1 MTDTLSLRRSFPAA
15 ATLSRWHA
23 PDGWEHRRFDW
34 AARAPRG
41 RLLFQTGRADV
52 IEKYLEVFAH
62 LVGRGWSVTAFD
74 WRGQGGSGRL
84 LADRHVG
91 HGGNFSLLVEDLRA
105 FWTAWRAEDSAG
117 ELPHVLL
124 GHSMGGHLAL
134 RAVVEG
140 AVDPHALILVA
151 PMLGLSLPTG
161 ALLGAGIIRLMNALG
176 RAERGIWQAKQGPGH
191 HTRQRN
197 LTHDVERFEDEGYWY
212 AQQPDLALGP
222 PSWGW
227 LAAAMRSIR
236 ALGRDPRLDRVSV
249 RSLMLIAEADRLVD
263 PKAATAIAA
272 RIGARVERFG
282 PEAAHELLREVD
294 PVRLR
299 ALAAIDAFLDGVAA

>member
-1 MTDTLSLRRSFPAA
+1 MTDRFALRRTFPAA
-15 ATLSRWHA
+15 ATLSRWRA
-23 PDGWEHRRFDW
+23 PDGWDHRRFDW
-34 AARAPRG
+34 RADTPIG

-84 LADRHVG
+84 LADPHVG
-91 HGGNFSLLVEDLRA
+91 HGGNFAGLVGDLRA
-105 FWTAWRAEDSAG
+105 FWQDWRGEDASG
-117 ELPHVLL
+117 LPHVLL
-124 GHSMGGHLAL
+124 GHSMGGHLGL

-140 AVDPHALILVA
+140 AVDPDALILVA
-151 PMLGLSLPTG
+151 PMLGLKLPTG
-161 ALLGAGIIRLMNALG
+161 MLLGRGIIRLMTLLG
-176 RAERGIWQAKQGPGH
+176 RSERGIWEAKDGPGL

-197 LTHDVERFEDEGYWY
+197 LTHDVERFEDEAWWY
-212 AQQPDLALGP
+212 AKAPELALGP

-227 LAAAMRSIR
+227 LDSAMRSTR
-236 ALGRDPRLDRVSV
+236 ALLRDPRLDRVEV
-249 RSLMLIAEADRLVD
+249 PTLMLVAEADRLVD
-263 PKAATAIAA
+263 PRIAMRVAT

-282 PEAAHELLREVD
+282 PEAAHELLREAD

-299 ALAAIDAFLDGVAA
+299 ALAAIDRFLDGVPA

>member
-15 ATLSRWHA
+15 AALSRWHA

-34 AARAPRG
+34 AAESPHG
-41 RLLFQTGRADV
+41 RVLFQTGRADV

-62 LVGRGWSVTAFD
+62 LVARGWSVTAFD

-84 LADRHVG
+84 LADPHVG
-91 HGGNFSLLVEDLRA
+91 HGGNFSILVEDLRA
-105 FWTAWRAEDSAG
+105 FWAGWRVEDAAG
-117 ELPHVLL
+117 ELPHILL

-140 AVDPHALILVA
+140 AVDPDALILVA
-151 PMLGLSLPTG
+151 PMLGLRLPTG
-161 ALLGAGIIRLMNALG
+161 ALLGAGIIGLMNALG
-176 RAERGIWQAKQGPGH
+176 RAERGIWEAKEGPGH

-212 AQQPDLALGP
+212 TQQPKLALGP

-227 LAAAMRSIR
+227 LASALRSIR
-236 ALGRDPRLDRVSV
+236 ALNRDPRLDQMKV
-249 RSLMLIAEADRLVD
+249 RTLMLIAEADRLVD
-263 PKAATAIAA
+263 PRAAIGIAK
-272 RIGARVERFG
+272 RIGARVECFG

>member
-1 MTDTLSLRRSFPAA
+1 MTDRFALRRTFPAA
-15 ATLSRWHA
+15 ATLSRWQA
-23 PDGWEHRRFDW
+23 PDGWDHRRFDW
-34 AARAPRG
+34 RADKPVG

-62 LVGRGWSVTAFD
+62 LVAQGWSVTAFD

-91 HGGNFSLLVEDLRA
+91 HGGNFSGLVEDLRA
-105 FWTAWRAEDSAG
+105 FWLDWRDEEASG
-117 ELPHVLL
+117 LPHVLL
-124 GHSMGGHLAL
+124 GHSMGGHLGL

-140 AVDPHALILVA
+140 AVDPDALILVA
-151 PMLGLSLPTG
+151 PMLGLKLPTG
-161 ALLGAGIIRLMNALG
+161 MLLGAGIIRLMTLLG
-176 RAERGIWQAKQGPGH
+176 RAERGIWEAKDGPGL

-197 LTHDVERFEDEGYWY
+197 LTHDVERFEDEAWWY
-212 AQQPDLALGP
+212 AKAPELALGP

-227 LAAAMRSIR
+227 LDSAMRSTR
-236 ALGRDPRLDRVSV
+236 ALLRDPRRDRVAV
-249 RSLMLIAEADRLVD
+249 PTLMLVAEADRLVD
-263 PKAATAIAA
+263 PRIAMRVAT

-282 PEAAHELLREVD
+282 PEAAHELLREAD

-299 ALAAIDAFLDGVAA
+299 ALAAIDSFLDGAAA

>member
-1 MTDTLSLRRSFPAA
+1 MTDSLSLRRSFPADA
-15 ATLSRWHA
+15 VLSRWHA

-34 AARAPRG
+34 QARAPRG

-62 LVGRGWSVTAFD
+62 LVARGWSVTAFD

-91 HGGNFSLLVEDLRA
+91 HGGDFSILVEDLRA
-105 FWTAWRAEDSAG
+105 FWRGWRAEDARQ
-117 ELPHVLL
+117 LPHVLL

-134 RAVVEG
+134 RGVVEG
-140 AVDPHALILVA
+140 AVDPDALILVA
-151 PMLGLSLPTG
+151 PMLGLRLPTG
-161 ALLGAGIIRLMNALG
+161 ALLGAGIIGLMNALG
-176 RAERGIWQAKQGPGH
+176 RAERAIWEASEGPGH

-212 AQQPDLALGP
+212 AQAPELALGP

-227 LAAAMRSIR
+227 LASALRSIR
-236 ALGRDPRLDRVSV
+236 ALGRDPRLDRVNV
-249 RSLMLIAEADRLVD
+249 RALMLVAEADRLVD
-263 PKAATAIAA
+263 PHAALAIAA
-272 RIGARVERFG
+272 RIGSRVERFG

-299 ALAAIDAFLDGVAA
+299 ALAAIDGFLDGVAA

>member
-1 MTDTLSLRRSFPAA
+1 MIDSLTLRRTFPAG
-15 ATLSRWHA
+15 ATLSRWQA
-23 PDGWEHRRFDW
+23 PDGWDHRRFDW
-34 AARAPRG
+34 PAERPVG

-91 HGGNFSLLVEDLRA
+91 HGGNFSGLVEDLRS
-105 FWTAWRAEDSAG
+105 FWREWRADG
-117 ELPHVLL
+117 TGNLPHVLI

-140 AVDPHALILVA
+140 AADPDGLVLVA
-151 PMLGLSLPTG
+151 PMLGLRLPTG
-161 ALLGAGIIRLMNALG
+161 PWLGAVIIRLMTLLG
-176 RAERGIWQAKQGPGH
+176 RAERGIWEAKEGPGH

-197 LTHDVERFEDEGYWY
+197 LTHDVARFEDEAFWY
-212 AQQPDLALGP
+212 AQAPELALGP

-227 LAAAMRSIR
+227 LESAMRSTR
-236 ALGRDPRLDRVSV
+236 ALLRDPRLDRVSL
-249 RSLMLIAEADRLVD
+249 STLMLIAEADRLVD
-263 PKAATAIAA
+263 PCAAAA
-272 RIGARVERFG
+272 VATRIGAKVERFG

-294 PVRLR
+294 PARLR
-299 ALAAIDAFLDGVAA
+299 ALAAIDGFLDGLAA

>member
-1 MTDTLSLRRSFPAA
+1 MIDSLSLRRTFPADA
-15 ATLSRWHA
+15 RVTRWIA
-23 PDGWEHRRFDW
+23 PDGWDHRRFDW
-34 AARAPRG
+34 AAARPVG

-62 LVGRGWSVTAFD
+62 LVAGGWSVTAFD

-91 HGGNFSLLVEDLRA
+91 HVGEFSVLVEDLRA
-105 FWTAWRAEDSAG
+105 FWTEWRAEGDGAG
-117 ELPHVLL
+117 GHVLL

-134 RAVVEG
+134 RAAVEG
-140 AVDPHALILVA
+140 AVAPDALILVA
-151 PMLGLSLPTG
+151 PMLGLRLPTG
-161 ALLGAGIIRLMNALG
+161 PLLGTGIIGLMNALG
-176 RAERGIWQAKQGPGH
+176 RGERAIWRAGEKPGL

-197 LTHDVERFEDEGYWY
+197 LTHDVERFEDEAYWY
-212 AQQPDLALGP
+212 GRFPDLALGP

-227 LAAAMRSIR
+227 LRSASRSMR
-236 ALGRDPRLDRVSV
+236 ALLRDPRLDRLSIPI
-249 RSLMLIAEADRLVD
+249 LMLIAEADRLVD
-263 PKAATAIAA
+263 PGCSLRVAA
-272 RIGARVERFG
+272 RIGAQVERFG

-299 ALAAIDAFLDGVAA
+299 ALAAIDSSLSGIAA

>member
-1 MTDTLSLRRSFPAA
+1 
-15 ATLSRWHA
+15 
-23 PDGWEHRRFDW
+23 
-34 AARAPRG
+34 
-41 RLLFQTGRADV
+41 
-52 IEKYLEVFAH
+52 
-62 LVGRGWSVTAFD
+62 
-74 WRGQGGSGRL
+74 
-84 LADRHVG
+84 
-91 HGGNFSLLVEDLRA
+91 
-105 FWTAWRAEDSAG
+105 
-117 ELPHVLL
+117 
-124 GHSMGGHLAL
+124 
-134 RAVVEG
+134 
-140 AVDPHALILVA
+140 
-151 PMLGLSLPTG
+151 MLGLRLPTG
-161 ALLGAGIIRLMNALG
+161 PLLGTGIIGLMNALG
-176 RAERGIWQAKQGPGH
+176 RGERAIWRAGEEPGL

-212 AQQPDLALGP
+212 ARQPDLALGP

-227 LAAAMRSIR
+227 LAAALRSIR

-282 PEAAHELLREVD
+282 PEAAHELLREID

>member
-1 MTDTLSLRRSFPAA
+1 MTDALALRRSFPAA
-15 ATLSRWHA
+15 ATLSRWQA
-23 PDGWEHRRFDW
+23 PDGWDHRRFDW
-34 AARAPRG
+34 AAERPRG

-52 IEKYLEVFAH
+52 VEKYLEVFAH
-62 LVGRGWSVTAFD
+62 LVASGWSVTAFD

-84 LADRHVG
+84 LADPHVG
-91 HGGNFSLLVEDLRA
+91 HGRNFSVLVEDLRA
-105 FWTAWRAEDSAG
+105 FWAGWRG
-117 ELPHVLL
+117 EGAVGLPHVLL

-140 AVDPHALILVA
+140 AVDPDALILVA
-151 PMLGLSLPTG
+151 PMLGLRLPTG

-176 RAERGIWQAKQGPGH
+176 RAERAIWDAKQGPGL

-197 LTHDVERFEDEGYWY
+197 LTHDVGRFEDEGYWY
-212 AQQPDLALGP
+212 ARHPELALGP

-227 LAAAMRSIR
+227 LASALRSIG
-236 ALGRDPRLDRVSV
+236 ALNRDPRLGRITVPT
-249 RSLMLIAEADRLVD
+249 LMLIAEADRLVD
-263 PKAATAIAA
+263 PHAALRIAR

-299 ALAAIDAFLDGVAA
+299 ALSAIDAFLSGVAA

>member
-1 MTDTLSLRRSFPAA
+1 MTDSLSLRRSFPAA

-23 PDGWEHRRFDW
+23 PDGWAHRRFDW
-34 AARAPRG
+34 RAEAPRG

-52 IEKYLEVFAH
+52 IEKYLETFAH
-62 LVGRGWSVTAFD
+62 LVAQRWSVTAFD

-91 HGGNFSLLVEDLRA
+91 HGGDFSILVED
-105 FWTAWRAEDSAG
+105 
-117 ELPHVLL
+117 LPHVLL

-140 AVDPHALILVA
+140 AVDPDALILVA
-151 PMLGLSLPTG
+151 PMLGLRLPTG
-161 ALLGAGIIRLMNALG
+161 AVLGAGIIGLMSAAG
-176 RAERGIWQAKQGPGH
+176 QGERAIWEAKEGPGH

-212 AQQPDLALGP
+212 AQVPELALGP

-227 LAAAMRSIR
+227 LASAMRSIR
-236 ALGRDPRLDRVSV
+236 ALNRDSRLDRVEV
-249 RSLMLIAEADRLVD
+249 PSLMLVAEADRLVD
-263 PKAATAIAA
+263 PQAALAIAA

-299 ALAAIDAFLDGVAA
+299 ALAAIDAFLDGVAT

>member
-1 MTDTLSLRRSFPAA
+1 MIDSLSLRRTFPADA
-15 ATLSRWHA
+15 RVTRWIA
-23 PDGWEHRRFDW
+23 PDGWDHRRFDW
-34 AARAPRG
+34 AAARPVG

-62 LVGRGWSVTAFD
+62 LVAGGWSVTAFD

-91 HGGNFSLLVEDLRA
+91 HVGAFSVLVEDLRA
-105 FWTAWRAEDSAG
+105 FWTEWRAEGDGAG
-117 ELPHVLL
+117 RHVLL

-134 RAVVEG
+134 RAAVEG
-140 AVDPHALILVA
+140 AVMPDALILVA
-151 PMLGLSLPTG
+151 PMLGLRLPTG
-161 ALLGAGIIRLMNALG
+161 PLLGTGIIGLMNALG
-176 RAERGIWQAKQGPGH
+176 RGERAIWRAGEKPGL

-197 LTHDVERFEDEGYWY
+197 LTHDVERFEDEAYWY
-212 AQQPDLALGP
+212 GRSPDLALGP

-227 LAAAMRSIR
+227 LRSASRSMR
-236 ALGRDPRLDRVSV
+236 ALLRDPRLDRLSIPI
-249 RSLMLIAEADRLVD
+249 LMLIAEADRLVD
-263 PKAATAIAA
+263 PGCSLRVAA
-272 RIGARVERFG
+272 RIGAQVERFG

-299 ALAAIDAFLDGVAA
+299 ALAAIDSFLSGIAA

>member
-1 MTDTLSLRRSFPAA
+1 MTDALALRRNFPAA
-15 ATLSRWHA
+15 ARLSRWTA
-23 PDGWEHRRFDW
+23 PDGWDHRRFDW
-34 AARAPRG
+34 VAERPVG

-62 LVGRGWSVTAFD
+62 LVGRRWSVTAFD

-84 LADRHVG
+84 SADHHVG
-91 HGGNFSLLVEDLRA
+91 HGGDFAVLVDDLRA
-105 FWTAWRAEDSAG
+105 FWSAWRAEAAG
-117 ELPHVLL
+117 PAVLL

-140 AVDPHALILVA
+140 AVEPDALILVA
-151 PMLGLSLPTG
+151 PMLGLRLP
-161 ALLGAGIIRLMNALG
+161 LGAWLG
-176 RAERGIWQAKQGPGH
+176 GAIVRCMAGTCATRGIWRAREEAGM

-197 LTHDVERFEDEGYWY
+197 LTHDVSRYEDEAYWY

-227 LAAAMRSIR
+227 VAAALRSIR
-236 ALGRDPRLDRVSV
+236 TLANDTRLDRMRVPT
-249 RSLMLIAEADRLVD
+249 LMLLAEADRLVD
-263 PKAATAIAA
+263 PRATAQIAA
-272 RIGARVERFG
+272 RIGARLVRFG

-299 ALAAIDAFLDGVAA
+299 ALSAIDAFLDGVAR

>member
-1 MTDTLSLRRSFPAA
+1 MTDSLSLRRSFPAA

-34 AARAPRG
+34 VAEAPRG

-62 LVGRGWSVTAFD
+62 LVARGWSVTAFD

-84 LADRHVG
+84 LADPHVG
-91 HGGNFSLLVEDLRA
+91 HGVNFSILVEDLRA
-105 FWTAWRAEDSAG
+105 FWAGWRAEDSARG
-117 ELPHVLL
+117 LPHILS

-140 AVDPHALILVA
+140 AVDPDALLLVA
-151 PMLGLSLPTG
+151 PMLGLRLPTG
-161 ALLGAGIIRLMNALG
+161 ALLGAGIIGLMNALG
-176 RAERGIWQAKQGPGH
+176 RAERAIWEAKDGPGH

-197 LTHDVERFEDEGYWY
+197 LTHDAERFEDEGYWY
-212 AQQPDLALGP
+212 AQAPELALGP

-227 LAAAMRSIR
+227 LASAMRSIR
-236 ALGRDPRLDRVSV
+236 ALSRDPRLDRVSV
-249 RSLMLIAEADRLVD
+249 RSLMLVAEADRLVD

-299 ALAAIDAFLDGVAA
+299 ALAAIDAFLDGVAG

>member
-1 MTDTLSLRRSFPAA
+1 MIDPHALRRTFPAG
-15 ATLSRWHA
+15 ATLSRWQA
-23 PDGWEHRRFDW
+23 TDGWDHRRFDW
-34 AARAPRG
+34 AATKPVG

-62 LVGRGWSVTAFD
+62 LVARGWSITAFD

-84 LADRHVG
+84 LADPHIG
-91 HGGNFSLLVEDLRA
+91 HGGNFSILVEDLRA
-105 FWTAWRAEDSAG
+105 FWRDWRAEDAG
-117 ELPHVLL
+117 QGPHVLL

-140 AVDPHALILVA
+140 AADPDALILVA
-151 PMLGLSLPTG
+151 PMLGLKLPTG
-161 ALLGAGIIRLMNALG
+161 ALLGSGIIRLMTLLG
-176 RAERGIWQAKQGPGH
+176 RGERGIWEAKQGPGL

-197 LTHDVERFEDEGYWY
+197 LTHDVDRFEDEGYWY
-212 AQQPDLALGP
+212 AQVPELALGP

-227 LAAAMRSIR
+227 LDSAMRSTR
-236 ALGRDPRLDRVSV
+236 ALLRDPRLDGVDIPT
-249 RSLMLIAEADRLVD
+249 LMLVAEADRLVD
-263 PKAATAIAA
+263 PRIALSVA
-272 RIGARVERFG
+272 MRIGARVERFG

-299 ALAAIDAFLDGVAA
+299 ALAAIDGFLREVAA

>member
-1 MTDTLSLRRSFPAA
+1 MTDPFALRRIFPAG
-15 ATLSRWHA
+15 ATLSRWQA
-23 PDGWEHRRFDW
+23 PDGWDHRRFDW
-34 AARAPRG
+34 RAARPVG

-52 IEKYLEVFAH
+52 IEKYLEIFAH
-62 LVGRGWSVTAFD
+62 LVARGWSVTAFD

-84 LADRHVG
+84 LADRHIG
-91 HGGNFSLLVEDLRA
+91 HGGDFADLVEDLRA
-105 FWTAWRAEDSAG
+105 FWRDWRREAECDG
-117 ELPHVLL
+117 PHVLF

-140 AVDPHALILVA
+140 AADPDGLILSA
-151 PMLGLSLPTG
+151 PMLGLKLPTG
-161 ALLGAGIIRLMNALG
+161 ARLGAGIIRLMTLLG
-176 RAERGIWQAKQGPGH
+176 RSERAIWEARQGPGL

-212 AQQPDLALGP
+212 ARHPELALGP

-227 LAAAMRSIR
+227 LDSAMRSTR
-236 ALGRDPRLDRVSV
+236 ALLRDARLDLLHVPT
-249 RSLMLIAEADRLVD
+249 LMLVADADRLVD
-263 PKAATAIAA
+263 SRVAVAVAA
-272 RIGARVERFG
+272 RIGARIERFG

-299 ALAAIDAFLDGVAA
+299 ALSAIDGFLDEVAA